1 MWLLVVSYY
10 LFSCVCVPPLIQ
22 DDDDMGVAP
31 AGGGRPTYSAPADLL
46 NNVPSNEQVN
56 SIFFFWF
63 PPPVACTEP
72 RWCCTPL
79 P

>member
-1 MWLLVVSYY
+1 MVPCDFSGGVLLSFLV
-10 LFSCVCVPPLIQ
+10 CVCAPPLIQ

-46 NNVPSNEQVN
+46 NNVPSNEQVRGP
-56 SIFFFWF
+56 SPSF
-63 PPPVACTEP
+63 CLDSL
-72 RWCCTPL
+72 L

>member
-1 MWLLVVSYY
+1 M
-10 LFSCVCVPPLIQ
+10 CVPALIQ

-46 NNVPSNEQVN
+46 NNVPSNEQVKGP
-56 SIFFFWF
+56 SAFSFDSL
-63 PPPVACTEP
+63 
-72 RWCCTPL
+72 L